1 MNFKI
6 EIDYLNVDNYPG
18 MEIRFEKMARKG
30 WLIHRVYLGIFFL
43 YKKIEPQ
50 EFDFSISPYEV
61 ETALTRKSKADLEE
75 FQAVSRNVGWDYAT
89 KSYDLHIYYKSKDS
103 SAIPIHTDEEEEFNT
118 IEIIAK
124 RYLKSQYFLLVLL
137 IILTWFN
144 IGSIFNSIHAM
155 KDGYAQIVGLLLPL
169 ALFLS
174 IVHIFDLRK
183 FLKRNRENIQNGDSL
198 EFNNSQRIIY
208 KFIYTASLIIFLCL
222 IIYSLYSIFILKNS
236 IFLFALIPVIIG
248 LGLGY
253 AFRKIIKPLNKGKS
267 FKLIGVAIMLFLAVF
282 LGSLSSFFNFG
293 FINENK
299 EIVNPNDVKV
309 LSFDHLS
316 NSRKEEQRD
325 LTQNASPLIPQSYDY
340 ISISQD
346 DYLSTEYSKVLNESL
361 AKNLVSRYVQQGEN
375 RLRGHYFH
383 EIEMAFV
390 EGYYRPYL
398 ANGGFNKHD
407 FNMLYDTNSEQDLE
421 ETIDQAEDI
430 ILQKSI
436 IKDNNLWNLDE
447 VYFLTFKNDEIV
459 IRDGNEVFYLYGL
472 DFSDPSIINQIKSL
486 LNLD

>member
-6 EIDYLNVDNYPG
+6 EFNYLNIDNYSG
-18 MEIRFEKMARKG
+18 IGKHFEQMASKG
-30 WLIHRVYLGIFFL
+30 WLIHKVYLGIFFL

-61 ETALTRKSKADLEE
+61 ETTLTRKSKADLEE
-75 FQAVSRNVGWDYAT
+75 FQAVSKNVGWDYTT
-89 KSYDLHIYYKSKDS
+89 KSYDLHIYYKPKDS
-103 SAIPIHTDEEEEFNT
+103 DAIPIHTDEVEEFNT
-118 IEIIAK
+118 IEFIAK
-124 RYLKSQYFLLVLL
+124 RYLRSQYFLLLFL
-137 IILTWFN
+137 IVLTWFN
-144 IGSIFNSIHAM
+144 IGSIFNSIHSM

-174 IVHIFDLRK
+174 IVQIFDLRK

-198 EFNNSQRIIY
+198 EFNNSQRVIY

-222 IIYSLYSIFILKNS
+222 IIYSLYSIFILKNFIS
-236 IFLFALIPVIIG
+236 LIALIPVIIG
-248 LGLGY
+248 LSLGS
-253 AFRKIIKPLNKGKS
+253 AFRKIIKPLNKGKK
-267 FKLIGVAIMLFLAVF
+267 FKLIGAVTTVVLASIIAAVISGFSFDFLQDSEVA
-282 LGSLSSFFNFG
+282 
-293 FINENK
+293 
-299 EIVNPNDVKV
+299 VNPNDYKV
-309 LSFDHLS
+309 LSYDNLS
-316 NSRKEEQRD
+316 NSRQEEFRD
-325 LTQNASPLIPQSYDY
+325 LKRKASLLIPTSYDY

-346 DYLSTEYSKVLNESL
+346 DYLSTEYSKALNESL
-361 AKNLVSRYVQQGEN
+361 AENLVNRYKQQGEN
-375 RLRGHYFH
+375 RLKGHYFH

-447 VYFLTFKNDEIV
+447 VYFLTFKKDEIV